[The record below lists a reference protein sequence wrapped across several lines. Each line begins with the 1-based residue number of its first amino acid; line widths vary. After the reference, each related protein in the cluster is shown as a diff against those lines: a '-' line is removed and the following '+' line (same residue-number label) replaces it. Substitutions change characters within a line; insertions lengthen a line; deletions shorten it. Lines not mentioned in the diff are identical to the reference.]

1 MITSPELDPVELPG
15 QEPGKDISSLFGP
28 MPRTLGPA
36 QRLSESPLWNRQRRF
51 YDRDAT
57 DIWGSGSVPHGI
69 TCNPRIANTYARIVL
84 ELLRTAGGDP
94 TAVDRLHLVELGGG
108 TGRFAYLLVRQLREL
123 APGLPFTYVVTDF
136 AADRVA
142 TWAAHPSYRPL
153 IEQGWID
160 FAVLDGDRPGSLELA
175 ISGRTISANSLT
187 GPVIGIAN
195 YVFDTLRHDCYAV
208 RGGDLQEVRV
218 AVGDVPTTEP
228 FGTVEPTIV
237 WEPTPLGPVP
247 DDVREVLDQYAETL
261 DDTAVLAPVG
271 AMRCLDFLAGLTC
284 GPAFALVADKGHAT
298 PLELCSLQAPSVVYH
313 GSAFSLMVNFDF
325 LSRWVRGRGGVAVLP
340 SEPARSLVV
349 GAFAFGAVADPQQ
362 LTCSVRDQLL
372 DVGPDNFFA
381 VRTFLGEASA
391 GSLDAML
398 ASLRLSR
405 FDPTLLVELLPALLD
420 VLPGVS
426 EPERAEVERVLRRV
440 WDNYFPIGEPI
451 DMALCLGLLHAA
463 IHRFPAA
470 IGFLERSVTEHP
482 DSAPAAFSMAV
493 AHRGLRDLRTA
504 QVWVE
509 RALVLDPAFSEAR
522 TLRAVLAD
530 DLGLGV

>member
-1 MITSPELDPVELPG
+1 MITAPEREVVQQPG
-15 QEPGKDISSLFGP
+15 SEPGKNISSLFGP
-28 MPRTLGPA
+28 VPGALGPV

-69 TCNPRIANTYARIVL
+69 TCNPRIAHTYARIVL
-84 ELLRTAGGDP
+84 ELLRSAGGDP
-94 TAVDRLHLVELGGG
+94 TVDRLHLVELGGG
-108 TGRFAYLLVRQLREL
+108 TGRFAYLLVQQLRAL

-136 AADRVA
+136 AADRITA
-142 TWAAHPSYRPL
+142 WAAHPSYRAL
-153 IEQGWID
+153 IEEGWLD
-160 FAVLDGDRPGSLELA
+160 FAVLDGDRPGPLELA
-175 ISGRTISANSLT
+175 VSGRMISAGSLA

-208 RGGDLQEVRV
+208 RGGALQEVRV

-228 FGTVEPTIV
+228 LGTAEPTIV

-247 DDVREVLDQYAETL
+247 DDVSEVLDQYAATL

-271 AMRCLDFLAGLTC
+271 AMRCLDFLAGLTT
-284 GPAFALVADKGHAT
+284 GPVFALVADKGHAT
-298 PLELCSLQAPSVVYH
+298 PLELCSQQAPSVVYH

-340 SEPARSLVV
+340 SEPVRSLVV
-349 GAFAFGAVADPQQ
+349 GTFALGTVDDPQQ
-362 LTCSVRDQLL
+362 LTCSVRDLLL
-372 DVGPDNFFA
+372 DVGPDNFFS
-381 VRTFLGEASA
+381 VRTFLGVAST

-398 ASLRLSR
+398 AGLRLSR
-405 FDPTLLVELLPALLD
+405 FDPTLLVELLPTLLEI
-420 VLPGVS
+420 LPGVS
-426 EPERAEVERVLRRV
+426 EPERVEVERVLQRV
-440 WDNYFPIGEPI
+440 WDTYFPIGEPV
-451 DMALCLGLLHAA
+451 DMSLCLGLLHSA
-463 IHRFPAA
+463 IHRFPTA

-482 DSAPAAFSMAV
+482 ESAPAAFSMAV

-509 RALVLDPAFSEAR
+509 RALLLDPAFSEAR
-522 TLRAVLAD
+522 TLRAVLAA
-530 DLGLGV
+530 DLGLEL